1 MLHLNIIFQNKKL
14 MKNMI
19 CGHYIFPGNTE
30 MMELIKKSQLNGP
43 LPNANI
49 VKIHH
54 IVINL
59 RILVH

>member
-1 MLHLNIIFQNKKL
+1 
-14 MKNMI
+14 MI

>member
-1 MLHLNIIFQNKKL
+1 
-14 MKNMI
+14 MI

-49 VKIHH
+49 V
-54 IVINL
+54 
-59 RILVH
+59 